1 MMQPPNRTGQGR
13 GHRLGGRRRLAAM
26 VGALLVSLIAG
37 CSTLEQVVDSGE
49 PEVAQASLALSP
61 EAQEQR
67 ARALAR
73 RPSVAALRAAY
84 RRPPALPAEASASE
98 TVVALGDKLFRS
110 RELSRQR
117 SISCLSCH
125 EPRAAWSDL
134 RAKPVADNGVPMAR
148 RSQTLYDMAW
158 QSSFLWD
165 GRQDS
170 LESMVN
176 GPIASPDI
184 MGLPLDAMVARLQ
197 GLPDFVADFQ
207 KAYPDYGI
215 TPETVSH
222 ALSAFMRTLR
232 SPATRFDRWV
242 NGNDKALSASEL
254 RGFQLFNGK
263 ANCFACHSGWRFTD
277 EGFRDI
283 GLPATGDRGRGRIKP
298 QIESLAFA
306 FKTPTLR
313 GVADRPP
320 YMHDGSV
327 RSLEAVIE
335 HYDRGGI
342 RRPSLS
348 PDMFPLG
355 LSAQEKADLVAFM
368 RTLSGGPLDAKTA
381 STATTEEAQQP

>member
-1 MMQPPNRTGQGR
+1 MMVQQPNSAGQGR
-13 GHRLGGRRRLAAM
+13 GASAGRRSRPTGV

-37 CSTLEQVVDSGE
+37 CSTLEEVVDAGE
-49 PEVAQASLALSP
+49 PQMAQASLTLTP
-61 EAQEQR
+61 EAQQQR

-73 RPSVAALRAAY
+73 RPGIAALRAAY
-84 RRPPALPAEASASE
+84 RRPSALPAEASASE
-98 TVVALGDKLFRS
+98 AAIALGDKLFRS

-134 RAKPVADNGVPMAR
+134 RARPVADNGVPMSR

-165 GRQDS
+165 GRQDT

-197 GLPDFVADFQ
+197 GLPDFTADFA
-207 KAYPDYGI
+207 KAYPEYGI
-215 TPETVSH
+215 TPETVAH
-222 ALSAFMRTLR
+222 ALAAFMRTLR

-242 NGNDKALSASEL
+242 SGDDKALSASEL

-283 GLPATGDRGRGRIKP
+283 GLPATSDRGRGRVKP

-327 RSLEAVIE
+327 RSMEAVVE

-355 LSAQEKADLVAFM
+355 LSGQEKSDLVAFM
-368 RTLSGGPLDAKTA
+368 RTLSPGPREA
-381 STATTEEAQQP
+381 TATITEEAQQP

>member
-1 MMQPPNRTGQGR
+1 MMNQPPNSTWQGSAP
-13 GHRLGGRRRLAAM
+13 GAVRRPRVATLLS
-26 VGALLVSLIAG
+26 ALLVSLVAG
-37 CSTLEQVVDSGE
+37 CSTLEEVVDTGE
-49 PEVAQASLALSP
+49 PEVAQASLALTP
-61 EAQEQR
+61 EARQQR
-67 ARALAR
+67 ARALAH
-73 RPSVAALRAAY
+73 RPSIAVLRAAY
-84 RRPPALPAEASASE
+84 RRPVALPAEASASE
-98 TVVALGDKLFRS
+98 AVVALGDKLFRS

-125 EPRAAWSDL
+125 EPNAAWADL
-134 RAKPVADNGVPMAR
+134 RARPIADNGVPMTR

-165 GRQDS
+165 GRQDT

-197 GLPDFVADFQ
+197 GLPGFAADFQ
-207 KAYPDYGI
+207 KAYPEYGI

-222 ALSAFMRTLR
+222 ALAAFMRTLR

-242 NGNDKALSASEL
+242 NGDDKALSVAEL

-283 GLPATGDRGRGRIKP
+283 GLPATADRGRGKIKP

-320 YMHDGSV
+320 YMHDGSL
-327 RSLEAVIE
+327 RSLEAVVE
-335 HYDRGGI
+335 HYDRGGL
-342 RRPSLS
+342 RRQSVS

-355 LSAQEKADLVAFM
+355 LTAQEKSDLVAFM
-368 RTLSGGPLDAKTA
+368 RTLSAGPREAK
-381 STATTEEAQQP
+381 TATTEEAKQP

>member
-1 MMQPPNRTGQGR
+1 MRQRQGTGR
-13 GHRLGGRRRLAAM
+13 GTAPGAGKRPRIAALL
-26 VGALLVSLIAG
+26 GALLVSLAAG
-37 CSTLEQVVDSGE
+37 CSTLDEIVEQGGPQAS
-49 PEVAQASLALSP
+49 QASLTLTP
-61 EAQEQR
+61 EAQQQR
-67 ARALAR
+67 ARALAH
-73 RPSVAALRAAY
+73 RPSIAALRAAY
-84 RRPPALPAEASASE
+84 RRPANLPPEANAPAD
-98 TVVALGDKLFRS
+98 VVGLGDKLFRS

-134 RAKPVADNGVPMAR
+134 RARPIADNGVPMAR

-158 QSSFLWD
+158 QRSFLWD

-197 GLPDFVADFQ
+197 GLPDFVADFA

-222 ALSAFMRTLR
+222 ALAAYMRTLR

-242 NGNDKALSASEL
+242 SGDDRALTAGEL

-283 GLPATGDRGRGRIKP
+283 GLPPTGDRGRGRVKP

-327 RSLEAVIE
+327 RSLEAVVE
-335 HYDRGGI
+335 HYDRGGL

-355 LSAQEKADLVAFM
+355 LSAQEKSDLVAFM
-368 RTLSGGPLDAKTA
+368 RTLSPGPRDAKATT
-381 STATTEEAQQP
+381 TATMMEEAQQP